1 VIEVVADTYPC
12 SAARNAVVGQRRRAD
27 GQLERRLWRVRES
40 RGDHHISGMPTLDL
54 TDEEA
59 AALIRELA
67 DITWSDRYPLSP
79 RIKTLNAILAKLRPQ
94 PVRPAASPEPRVYEP
109 PSKGRYRRRG

>member
-1 VIEVVADTYPC
+1 MPLWGSVAGRTDNW
-12 SAARNAVVGQRRRAD
+12 SVAFGGFAR
-27 GQLERRLWRVRES
+27 
-40 RGDHHISGMPTLDL
+40 
-54 TDEEA
+54 A

-94 PVRPAASPEPRVYEP
+94 QARPAASPEPRVYEP
-109 PSKGRYRRRG
+109 PSKGRWRPRR